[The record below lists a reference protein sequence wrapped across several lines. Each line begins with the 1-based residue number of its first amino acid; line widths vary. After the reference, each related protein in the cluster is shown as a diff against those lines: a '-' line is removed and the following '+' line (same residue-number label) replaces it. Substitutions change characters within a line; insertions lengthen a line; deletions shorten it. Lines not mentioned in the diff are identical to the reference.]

1 MLPSFASQT
10 VTILNPGTRVEWG
23 QQVEDWTSPVETVET
38 CVWYSLSGI
47 ETTGGREAEHGAD
60 VEVHRVAAGG
70 RQVFLDPASTC
81 TARSRI
87 RFPDGGRDWE
97 VIGEP
102 SVFESP
108 LGGLDHLEVLCKR
121 WEGDQ

>member
-23 QQVEDWTSPVETVET
+23 QQVEDWTNPVETVET
-38 CVWYSLSGI
+38 CVWHSLSGI
-47 ETTGGREAEHGAD
+47 ETTGGRD
-60 VEVHRVAAGG
+60 VAAGG